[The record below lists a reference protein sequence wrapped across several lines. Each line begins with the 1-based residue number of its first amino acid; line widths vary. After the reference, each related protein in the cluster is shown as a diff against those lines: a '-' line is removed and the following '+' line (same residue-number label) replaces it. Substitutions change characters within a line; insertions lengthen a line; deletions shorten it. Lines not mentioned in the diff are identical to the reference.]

1 MKKLKIWI
9 CDFET
14 ITSKT
19 EWFKKYNDTGVYL
32 GGYIDLYG
40 DDETNIKVFK
50 NIGEFINLLK
60 LEYASGICFFHNI
73 NFDGDFIYKYFIN
86 KGVPYLDNHRC
97 RNVGFHVR
105 FVENQIYEII
115 YNFRSNTNGRDFFHK
130 IYFKCSWRFLSNSIE
145 NLGTN
150 YGIKKVH
157 DEDDENFYNNE
168 PDAIL
173 SERFIQYLKNDIII
187 LKKSLL
193 DFEIGLSSIKGIDKM
208 KKWYNMLTIGSLS
221 YKIQKSYIYRFSKE
235 KLGNKEIYKGIKL
248 SASELELANKFYY
261 GGWTHFNQKIQ
272 YENYKC
278 KNIGLAIDINSAHPS
293 SMQKLLPFGKIYLK
307 NEFEK
312 ISDHKLIYYH
322 LKIRKA
328 TVKNLEVLTLKNWKS
343 KIKDDDLKLN
353 GRYCVQ
359 LKNFEC
365 YYLKEEFEMLKNFYD
380 FEGVKIL
387 NEYWCNA
394 EFFLKE
400 YIDDIYKLKVDNA
413 KNSFGQTYKILLNS
427 GYGKHAQ
434 RKDYESYI
442 LIKKENYNNE
452 KEYVLNEDLY
462 EIIKVE
468 PLLKGEIDNML
479 VLTLKRANLN
489 EYGPNK
495 LIAATICAWT
505 RILLWNEILH
515 FGPENFLY
523 GDTDSLRLD
532 ISKKKLDDS
541 MHRFNDTKIGY
552 FAIEN
557 FFNRI
562 EISGAKRYRI
572 LDDKK
577 TIKYAFGGINKKY
590 LKSILDEK
598 EDIFTKPEHV
608 YVNGKLSLKRCKSG
622 SILESSDLKV
632 NRLRI

>member
-1 MKKLKIWI
+1 
-9 CDFET
+9 
-14 ITSKT
+14 
-19 EWFKKYNDTGVYL
+19 
-32 GGYIDLYG
+32 
-40 DDETNIKVFK
+40 
-50 NIGEFINLLK
+50 
-60 LEYASGICFFHNI
+60 
-73 NFDGDFIYKYFIN
+73 
-86 KGVPYLDNHRC
+86 
-97 RNVGFHVR
+97 
-105 FVENQIYEII
+105 
-115 YNFRSNTNGRDFFHK
+115 
-130 IYFKCSWRFLSNSIE
+130 
-145 NLGTN
+145 
-150 YGIKKVH
+150 
-157 DEDDENFYNNE
+157 
-168 PDAIL
+168 
-173 SERFIQYLKNDIII
+173 
-187 LKKSLL
+187 
-193 DFEIGLSSIKGIDKM
+193 
-208 KKWYNMLTIGSLS
+208 
-221 YKIQKSYIYRFSKE
+221 
-235 KLGNKEIYKGIKL
+235 
-248 SASELELANKFYY
+248 
-261 GGWTHFNQKIQ
+261 
-272 YENYKC
+272 
-278 KNIGLAIDINSAHPS
+278 
-293 SMQKLLPFGKIYLK
+293 
-307 NEFEK
+307 
-312 ISDHKLIYYH
+312 
-322 LKIRKA
+322 
-328 TVKNLEVLTLKNWKS
+328 
-343 KIKDDDLKLN
+343 
-353 GRYCVQ
+353 
-359 LKNFEC
+359 
-365 YYLKEEFEMLKNFYD
+365 MLKNFYD

-532 ISKKKLDDS
+532 ITKKKLDDS
-541 MHRFNDTKIGY
+541 MDRFNDTKIGC

-557 FFNRI
+557 FFNKI
-562 EISGAKRYRI
+562 EIAGAKRYRI